1 MATDFIVIDANAVQN
16 LFAGGGTTAWGQL
29 LTGDKKVVLSSVIL
43 GELKAAPGVLG
54 EVFENWAA
62 ANKVKVVDFELP
74 DLRRPDGTFK
84 LDAGDKVLRALMD
97 PSNESSGDTILIR
110 PPAPPRRLTFSPLYR
125 ICSSVALGN
134 LDPVLGSNQL
144 PHTPSTF

>member
-97 PSNESSGDTILIR
+97 PSNAAAQAAMRSAGI
-110 PPAPPRRLTFSPLYR
+110 PADGRFRLLTDDAGLLRDVWREFR
-125 ICSSVALGN
+125 GHN
-134 LDPVLGSNQL
+134 TN
-144 PHTPSTF
+144 